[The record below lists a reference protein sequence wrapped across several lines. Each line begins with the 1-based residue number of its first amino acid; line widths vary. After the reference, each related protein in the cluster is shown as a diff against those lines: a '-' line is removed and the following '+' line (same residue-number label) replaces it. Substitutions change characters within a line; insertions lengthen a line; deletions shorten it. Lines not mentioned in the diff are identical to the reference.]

1 MLSRKQ
7 ITRAQRFNH
16 RFWPDGT
23 PTGFQDPGGADYRG
37 GPLGVRVCLLLH
49 VCDFSIGRHALGS
62 AVDCLL
68 LSTLA
73 RLLHPSVYVTGCRVE
88 VAMEASIDA
97 KQTERV
103 LSHLARLR
111 HHCDQEGLDV
121 LESLRPAWLGAD
133 VWDIVLEDLEA
144 QHYRER
150 ARVVHLRL
158 VGA

>member
-1 MLSRKQ
+1 VLSRKQ
-7 ITRAQRFNH
+7 IARAQRFNH

-23 PTGFQDPGGADYRG
+23 PTGFQDPGERTIAVVR
-37 GPLGVRVCLLLH
+37 LGSECAFLLH

-73 RLLHPSVYVTGCRVE
+73 RLLHPSVHVTGRKVE